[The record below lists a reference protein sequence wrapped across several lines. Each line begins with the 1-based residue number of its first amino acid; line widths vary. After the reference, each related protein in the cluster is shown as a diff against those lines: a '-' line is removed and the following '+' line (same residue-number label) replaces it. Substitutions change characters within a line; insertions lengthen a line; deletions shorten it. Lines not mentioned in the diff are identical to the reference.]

1 MILKSYIVEQNINVL
16 KNYQATLIYGEN
28 SGIMDDIKEEIKNQN
43 KDCEILKFFEP
54 EILKENVLYNNI
66 SNQSLFAKK
75 KIFFIQQ
82 ASDKIFNQIVD
93 CLNEKKDDIKIYLF
107 SENLEKKSKIRN
119 LFEKDKTLAAFPCY
133 KDNERT
139 LINFVNK
146 HLKNFSGLSGEIIN
160 LIINNSNLDRRI
172 IKNEII
178 KIKDFFLN
186 KKINKVDILEI
197 LNEKNDN
204 GFNEI
209 RDKALLGEKIKINK
223 LLSETEILNDEVF
236 FYLNSLNYRI
246 MRLQEILKK
255 SNNNQEYEKI
265 LDGLRPPIFWK
276 DKPLILQQLQ
286 KWSEGKIKSI
296 LLKIGETEV
305 LMKKNSYLKNDIIIK
320 NLIIHITGKAA
331 TSS

>member
-16 KNYQATLIYGEN
+16 KNYRATLIYGEN

-54 EILKENVLYNNI
+54 EILKENVLYKNI
-66 SNQSLFAKK
+66 ANQSLFAQK

>member
-1 MILKSYIVEQNINVL
+1 MQ
-16 KNYQATLIYGEN
+16 
-28 SGIMDDIKEEIKNQN
+28 
-43 KDCEILKFFEP
+43 
-54 EILKENVLYNNI
+54 
-66 SNQSLFAKK
+66 KK

-178 KIKDFFLN
+178 KIKDFF
-186 KKINKVDILEI
+186 
-197 LNEKNDN
+197 
-204 GFNEI
+204 
-209 RDKALLGEKIKINK
+209 
-223 LLSETEILNDEVF
+223 
-236 FYLNSLNYRI
+236 
-246 MRLQEILKK
+246 
-255 SNNNQEYEKI
+255 
-265 LDGLRPPIFWK
+265 
-276 DKPLILQQLQ
+276 
-286 KWSEGKIKSI
+286 
-296 LLKIGETEV
+296 
-305 LMKKNSYLKNDIIIK
+305 
-320 NLIIHITGKAA
+320 
-331 TSS
+331 

>member
-54 EILKENVLYNNI
+54 EILKENVLYKNI
-66 SNQSLFAKK
+66 ANQSLFAQK